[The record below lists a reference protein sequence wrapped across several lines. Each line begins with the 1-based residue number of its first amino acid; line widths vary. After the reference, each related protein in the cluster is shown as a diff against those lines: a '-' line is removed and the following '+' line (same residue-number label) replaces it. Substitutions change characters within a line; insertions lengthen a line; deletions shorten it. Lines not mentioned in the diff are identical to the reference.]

1 MDEPQVLASG
11 DCSSN
16 IALPVYHDIPSQIQ
30 HRDQSRSRSRSTL
43 SGADTAGERCSV
55 PDSTR
60 AAPIADDPNPPTYP
74 RKGSIEQREAVFT
87 IPLASRVR
95 TCESSLIAGGLRVC
109 SSRRAARGRLAVV
122 VGVVVVRGVEAGL
135 RRIDEW
141 QSENGMGA

>member
-16 IALPVYHDIPSQIQ
+16 IALPVHHDIPSQIQ
-30 HRDQSRSRSRSTL
+30 HRDQSRARSRSIL

-109 SSRRAARGRLAVV
+109 SSWRAAVSPSLLALSSSRLDFGGLANGRA
-122 VGVVVVRGVEAGL
+122 RMAWA
-135 RRIDEW
+135 RKTYF
-141 QSENGMGA
+141 